1 MKRPVWVL
9 RETVLALHEQLLA
22 AFGGSSGIRDE
33 GLLDSALAR
42 PENRHA
48 YDAPAV
54 FELAAAYA
62 FGLVKNH
69 PFVDGNKRI
78 GFAAAIGFLEITAN
92 NPDMGEAKEE
102 LTVQYKGST
111 FSVGFNAAYFLDCL
125 GVMEDEQV
133 VLQLGDEVSPCLI
146 QSEIDRGFTHVIM
159 PMRV

>member
-78 GFAAAIGFLEITAN
+78 GFAAAIVFLEISGYQFQATEADATVRTLALAAGEMDEAGYAAWLKT
-92 NPDMGEAKEE
+92 NPRRA
-102 LTVQYKGST
+102 
-111 FSVGFNAAYFLDCL
+111 
-125 GVMEDEQV
+125 
-133 VLQLGDEVSPCLI
+133 
-146 QSEIDRGFTHVIM
+146 RGRKAT
-159 PMRV
+159 